1 VAGAG
6 VLAPGAAAR
15 APPAPALRAA
25 RRPPLSSLT
34 R

>member
-1 VAGAG
+1 VISAVSAA
-6 VLAPGAAAR
+6 LASA
-15 APPAPALRAA
+15 APALRAA